1 MGTPRRAVGRSST
14 AQDLVAPVAVA
25 CAGGRFGLV
34 GLRGRRGRGHVRPK
48 VWLGVY
54 TAVVTEQTHEREIWA
69 EVYERF
75 DPEKPADKPWRVERK
90 YSPAKE
96 IVRELARPMGGHK
109 RFIIFGGLG
118 SGKSTELM
126 GIAEARSE
134 SGPVVFLDM
143 VEHFEQRLGDIAAL
157 DRVQP
162 WEVVLLV
169 GLGVFAA
176 AKERFGHEWDERL
189 RKDFEAA
196 GRKFAETA
204 GNNAEFD
211 LAKLASSVA
220 ALAGGALTVATGGAA
235 VVVGAG
241 LIAVSEVA
249 KSFQFKIGI
258 PGRKPRSDQD
268 QAVRQLLEAVNALIG
283 DLQGRYATRL
293 TIFVDGLD
301 RVKKRAQT
309 EALFVDSS
317 LLGSLECDV
326 VLTGPMALHWGS
338 LRKHV
343 RRFTTKILTNA
354 PVIDRDDP
362 RSWAPGG
369 RGIDLCVEVFRRR
382 THDLG
387 DLVPEPLLRKLA
399 YYSGGRMR
407 EFVRLIRELSGP
419 AWDDGLVQV
428 DEAIVDRAL
437 DSLREETEAGLTQK
451 HLDVLRRLLDN
462 PDVLPDDEVVAEML
476 DLCLILPYPNESEWF
491 FPHPL
496 LLKVK
501 LPPATTSG

>member
-1 MGTPRRAVGRSST
+1 M
-14 AQDLVAPVAVA
+14 
-25 CAGGRFGLV
+25 
-34 GLRGRRGRGHVRPK
+34 
-48 VWLGVY
+48 
-54 TAVVTEQTHEREIWA
+54 TEQTREQKIWA
-69 EVYERF
+69 TVYERF

-109 RFIIFGGLG
+109 RFMILGGLG

-134 SGPVVFLDM
+134 SGPVVFLDL

-176 AKERFGHEWDERL
+176 AEERFGHKWDKQL
-189 RKDFEAA
+189 RQGLEAA
-196 GRKFAETA
+196 GRNFAEDK
-204 GNNAEFD
+204 GNKGEFD

-220 ALAGGALTVATGGAA
+220 ALAGGALTVGTSGTGAL
-235 VVVGAG
+235 VGAG
-241 LIAVSEVA
+241 LVAVSEVA

-258 PGRKPRSDQD
+258 PGRTPRSDQD

-283 DLQGRYATRL
+283 DLQSRHATRL
-293 TIFVDGLD
+293 TVFVDGLD

-309 EALFVDSS
+309 EAMFVDSS

-338 LRKHV
+338 LRKQV
-343 RRFTTKILTNA
+343 RQFTTKILTNA

-362 RSWAPGG
+362 RSWEPGG

-382 THDLG
+382 TDDLG
-387 DLVPEPLLRKLA
+387 GMVAEPLLRKLA

-419 AWDDGLVQV
+419 AWDDGLEQV
-428 DEAIVDRAL
+428 NEAIVDRAL
-437 DSLREETEAGLTQK
+437 DNLREETEAGLTQK

-462 PDVLPDDEVVAEML
+462 PDVLPDDGVVAEML

-496 LLKVK
+496 LLKIK
-501 LPPATTSG
+501 LPKASG

>member
-1 MGTPRRAVGRSST
+1 M
-14 AQDLVAPVAVA
+14 
-25 CAGGRFGLV
+25 
-34 GLRGRRGRGHVRPK
+34 
-48 VWLGVY
+48 Y
-54 TAVVTEQTHEREIWA
+54 TAAVTEQTREQEIWA
-69 EVYERF
+69 KVYERF
-75 DPEKPADKPWRVERK
+75 EPEKPADKPWRVERT

-109 RFIIFGGLG
+109 RFMILGGLG

-126 GIAEARSE
+126 GIAEARSG
-134 SGPVVFLDM
+134 SGPVVFLDL

-176 AKERFGHEWDERL
+176 AEEHFGHKWDKPL
-189 RKDFEAA
+189 RNNFEAA
-196 GRKFAETA
+196 GRKFAEIE
-204 GNNAEFD
+204 GNKGEFD

-220 ALAGGALTVATGGAA
+220 VLAGGALTAATAGTAA
-235 VVVGAG
+235 LVGAG
-241 LIAVSEVA
+241 LIAVGEVA

-258 PGRKPRSDQD
+258 PGRKARSDQD

-283 DLQGRYATRL
+283 DLQNRYATRL
-293 TIFVDGLD
+293 TVFIDGLD
-301 RVKKRAQT
+301 RVKKQAQT
-309 EALFVDSS
+309 EAMFVDSS
-317 LLGSLECDV
+317 LLGSLGCDV

-354 PVIDRDDP
+354 PVIDRDAP
-362 RSWAPGG
+362 RSWEPGG
-369 RGIDLCVEVFRRR
+369 RGIDQCVEVFRRR
-382 THDLG
+382 TDDLG
-387 DLVPEPLLRKLA
+387 DIVPEPLLRKLG

-419 AWDDGLVQV
+419 AWDNRLVQV
-428 DEAIVDRAL
+428 NEAIVDGAL

-451 HLDVLRRLLDN
+451 HLNVLRRLLEN
-462 PDVLPDDEVVAEML
+462 PDVLPDDGVVAEML
-476 DLCLILPYPNESEWF
+476 DLCLILPYPNESGWF

-501 LPPATTSG
+501 LPTASG

>member
-1 MGTPRRAVGRSST
+1 M
-14 AQDLVAPVAVA
+14 
-25 CAGGRFGLV
+25 
-34 GLRGRRGRGHVRPK
+34 
-48 VWLGVY
+48 
-54 TAVVTEQTHEREIWA
+54 TEQTREQEIWA
-69 EVYERF
+69 QIYERF
-75 DPEKPADKPWRVERK
+75 DPDKPADKAWRVERE
-90 YSPAKE
+90 YSPAKQ

-109 RFIIFGGLG
+109 RFMILGGVG

-134 SGPVVFLDM
+134 RGPVVFLDLL
-143 VEHFEQRLGDIAAL
+143 EHFERRLGDIAAL
-157 DRVQP
+157 ERMQP

-176 AKERFGHEWDERL
+176 AQEHFGHKWDKQL
-189 RKDFEAA
+189 QNDFEAA
-196 GRKFAETA
+196 GRLFAENDGA
-204 GNNAEFD
+204 KAEFD
-211 LAKLASSVA
+211 VVKLALSVA
-220 ALAGGALTVATGGAA
+220 ALAGGAVASPL
-235 VVVGAG
+235 VGAG
-241 LIAVSEVA
+241 LVAVSEVA

-283 DLQGRYATRL
+283 DLQSEYSTRL
-293 TIFVDGLD
+293 TVFVDGLD
-301 RVKKRAQT
+301 RVKQRAQI

-343 RRFTTKILTNA
+343 RGFITKILTNA
-354 PVIDRDDP
+354 PVIDRADP
-362 RSWAPGG
+362 RSWEPGG
-369 RGIDLCVEVFRRR
+369 KGIDLCIEVFRRR
-382 THDLG
+382 TAELG
-387 DLVPEPLLRKLA
+387 ELGELVPEPFLRKLA

-419 AWDDGLVQV
+419 AWDDSLAQV

-437 DSLREETEAGLTQK
+437 DNLREETEAGLTQK
-451 HLDVLRRLLDN
+451 HLDVLRQLLAN
-462 PDVLPDDEVVAEML
+462 PDVLPDDAVVADML

-501 LPPATTSG
+501 LAKPSG

>member
-1 MGTPRRAVGRSST
+1 VYIA
-14 AQDLVAPVAVA
+14 AVA
-25 CAGGRFGLV
+25 
-34 GLRGRRGRGHVRPK
+34 
-48 VWLGVY
+48 
-54 TAVVTEQTHEREIWA
+54 EQTREQEIWA
-69 EVYERF
+69 KVYERF

-109 RFIIFGGLG
+109 RFMIFGGFG

-126 GIAEARSE
+126 GIAEARSA
-134 SGPVVFLDM
+134 SGPVVFLDL

-157 DRVQP
+157 DRVMP

-176 AKERFGHEWDERL
+176 AEEHFGHPWDKSL
-189 RKDFEAA
+189 RDNFAAA
-196 GRKFAETA
+196 GRNFAEDT
-204 GNNAEFD
+204 GTKAEFD

-220 ALAGGALTVATGGAA
+220 ALAGGALTVATGGTAA
-235 VVVGAG
+235 LVGAG
-241 LIAVSEVA
+241 LVAVSEVA
-249 KSFQFKIGI
+249 KAFQFKIGI
-258 PGRKPRSDQD
+258 PGRKSRSDQD

-283 DLQGRYATRL
+283 DLQSRYATRL
-293 TIFVDGLD
+293 TVFVDGLD
-301 RVKKRAQT
+301 RVKERGQT
-309 EALFVDSS
+309 KAMFVDSS
-317 LLGSLECDV
+317 LLASLECDV

-343 RRFTTKILTNA
+343 RRFTSKILTNA

-362 RSWAPGG
+362 WSWAPGG
-369 RGIDLCVEVFRRR
+369 RGIDLCIEVFRRR
-382 THDLG
+382 TEGLG
-387 DLVPEPLLRKLA
+387 DIVPEPLLRKLA

-419 AWDDGLVQV
+419 AWDDELVAV

-437 DSLREETEAGLTQK
+437 DNLREETEAGLTQK
-451 HLDVLRRLLDN
+451 HLNVLRQLLDN
-462 PDVLPDDEVVAEML
+462 PDVLPDDDVVAEML

-501 LPPATTSG
+501 LPKARPRTT

>member
-1 MGTPRRAVGRSST
+1 
-14 AQDLVAPVAVA
+14 
-25 CAGGRFGLV
+25 
-34 GLRGRRGRGHVRPK
+34 
-48 VWLGVY
+48 
-54 TAVVTEQTHEREIWA
+54 VTQQTREQEIWA
-69 EVYERF
+69 KVYERF

-90 YSPAKE
+90 YSPAQE

-109 RFIIFGGLG
+109 RFMILGGLG

-126 GIAEARSE
+126 GIAEARSQ
-134 SGPVVFLDM
+134 SGPVVFLDL

-176 AKERFGHEWDERL
+176 AEERFGHIWDTPLRER
-189 RKDFEAA
+189 FEAA
-196 GRKFAETA
+196 GRTFAENQGTK
-204 GNNAEFD
+204 GEFD

-220 ALAGGALTVATGGAA
+220 ALSGGALTGGAA
-235 VVVGAG
+235 TLVGAG
-241 LIAVSEVA
+241 LVAVSEVA

-293 TIFVDGLD
+293 TVFVDGLD
-301 RVKKRAQT
+301 RVKKREQT
-309 EALFVDSS
+309 EAMFVDSS

-326 VLTGPMALHWGS
+326 VLTGPMALHRGS

-354 PVIDRDDP
+354 PVIDRDHP
-362 RSWAPGG
+362 RSWEPGG
-369 RGIDLCVEVFRRR
+369 RGIDLCIEVFRRR
-382 THDLG
+382 TDDLG
-387 DLVPEPLLRKLA
+387 DIVPEPSLRKLA

-419 AWDDGLVQV
+419 AWDDGLAQV
-428 DEAIVDRAL
+428 NEAIVDRAL

-451 HLDVLRRLLDN
+451 HLDVLRRLLAN
-462 PDVLPDDEVVAEML
+462 PDVLPDDGVVAEML

-496 LLKVK
+496 LLKIK
-501 LPPATTSG
+501 LPTASG